1 MLLVIIGHDDNL
13 QNEIQSI
20 DTTWGWIIG
29 FTYRAMYHMIVAES
43 TMERFL
49 YGDW

>member
-1 MLLVIIGHDDNL
+1 MLPVIIAHDDNL
-13 QNEIQSI
+13 QNETQSI
-20 DTTWGWIIG
+20 DTTWRWIIG
-29 FTYRAMYHMIVAES
+29 LAYGAMYHMIVVES